1 VHSVDRV
8 IVRSPGPQWS
18 PDHSLTPIVTRTM
31 RRRIESTWLKRIA
44 LVFGISRQA
53 ASTCVA
59 HVAVALSLST
69 ARPVVAT

>member
-1 VHSVDRV
+1 
-8 IVRSPGPQWS
+8 
-18 PDHSLTPIVTRTM
+18 M